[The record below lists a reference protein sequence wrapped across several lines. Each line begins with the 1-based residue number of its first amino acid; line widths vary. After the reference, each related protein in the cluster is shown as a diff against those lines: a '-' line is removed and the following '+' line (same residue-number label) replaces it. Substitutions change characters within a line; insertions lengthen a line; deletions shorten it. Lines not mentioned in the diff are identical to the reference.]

1 MVWVVEGGRIHMF
14 GLEVLVFLFI
24 SFLFIFNGK
33 KPFAAY
39 IFQIGWQHGPC
50 GIRVLNNACVYVLIG
65 YHGKN
70 QNRWFPWRLS

>member
-39 IFQIGWQHGPC
+39 IFQIGPHHPSTKIRGVSCFAKEEIGGLVTLMQGPSRHFC
-50 GIRVLNNACVYVLIG
+50 L
-65 YHGKN
+65 
-70 QNRWFPWRLS
+70 

>member
-1 MVWVVEGGRIHMF
+1 MAWGGVGRGGWENPHVWTRSF
-14 GLEVLVFLFI
+14 SL

-50 GIRVLNNACVYVLIG
+50 GIRVLNNAYVYVLIG
-65 YHGKN
+65 YHGKK
-70 QNRWFPWRLS
+70 SE

>member
-1 MVWVVEGGRIHMF
+1 MAWGGVGRGGWENPHVWTISF
-14 GLEVLVFLFI
+14 SL

-50 GIRVLNNACVYVLIG
+50 GIRVLNNAYVYVLIG
-65 YHGKN
+65 YHGKK
-70 QNRWFPWRLS
+70 SE